1 MITQD
6 DLSENRYLEPETENT
21 EPKIKE
27 SGNISV
33 QSMFPCQRTEC
44 AAEVTE
50 PELITADDLDSVRRA
65 EIRVKKVRQDL
76 LEARETIGPHGL
88 RYDGIGGS
96 GGQINSSKLER
107 DVIKLLEKEK
117 ELLNAEALYIA
128 AIRKLWEQF
137 SRFPESKARLIFGYR
152 YIDRLAWKEVA
163 RRLSSEEDTEDSV
176 RQYHNRY
183 IKSSGMFD
191 LKQRGIID
199 GKDKGTG
206 QASEV

>member
-1 MITQD
+1 MIAQD
-6 DLSENRYLEPETENT
+6 DLSEIRYLELETETT
-21 EPKIKE
+21 ERKTKDLR
-27 SGNISV
+27 NISAP
-33 QSMFPCQRTEC
+33 SIPPYQRTEC
-44 AAEVTE
+44 AAGAIEQE
-50 PELITADDLDSVRRA
+50 KITADDLDSVRRA
-65 EIRVKKVRQDL
+65 EIRVKKIRLDL
-76 LEARETIGPHGL
+76 LEARETIGPHGV

-117 ELLNAEALYIA
+117 ELLNAEALCIA
-128 AIRKLWEQF
+128 TIRKLWEQF

-191 LKQRGIID
+191 LNQGGIAD

>member
-27 SGNISV
+27 SRNISV

-50 PELITADDLDSVRRA
+50 SELITADDLDSVRRA
-65 EIRVKKVRQDL
+65 EIRVKKIRLDL
-76 LEARETIGPHGL
+76 LEARETIGPHGV

-117 ELLNAEALYIA
+117 ELLNAEALCIA
-128 AIRKLWEQF
+128 AIKKLWEMF

-191 LKQRGIID
+191 LKQRGITD
-199 GKDKGTG
+199 GKNKGTG